1 VCLDAYDLAR
11 TGRHLVHVVDPDAT
25 DRNLEAQL
33 DHEERSAH
41 LGGFLSIASDG
52 AGGVRLKGR
61 GSAEDGALLKAAL
74 LPLTAP
80 APAVDDHHGELVHDP
95 RDAGARMWDALVQT
109 AQLCVAT
116 DLPPDSHGAPAR
128 LLVTV
133 DLHTLTDTLAEQAIT
148 GAVGVGLTGDGAEL
162 SAATIR
168 RLACDA
174 EIVPVVLGTHR
185 EPLDVGRT
193 RRPVTLAIWA
203 ALVVRY
209 RPCAFPGCE
218 RPR

>member
-1 VCLDAYDLAR
+1 MRNVQGNGNGKRWLLIA
-11 TGRHLVHVVDPDAT
+11 LVV
-25 DRNLEAQL
+25 
-33 DHEERSAH
+33 
-41 LGGFLSIASDG
+41 LGGFWLVNDSYDDG
-52 AGGVRLKGR
+52 YR
-61 GSAEDGALLKAAL
+61 
-74 LPLTAP
+74 
-80 APAVDDHHGELVHDP
+80 
-95 RDAGARMWDALVQT
+95 DALVQT

-168 RLACDA
+168 RRACDA

-209 RPCAFPGCE
+209 RHCAFPGCE
-218 RPR
+218 RLR